1 MTVMALAEAIA
12 AAIERLSRP
21 GVEGWGLRVFG
32 DMQDAGDMVTLT
44 PHDGHPPAPE
54 RRWIPRDGR
63 LIEIGSD
70 WEDDD
75 TFVKYYAHI
84 VSDDVRYILLVAPRF
99 YHAEARYI
107 EAGDVPEWVFARLK
121 EELENKR

>member
-63 LIEIGSD
+63 LIELGYD
-70 WEDDD
+70 WEDED
-75 TFVKYYAHI
+75 TLVRYYAHI
-84 VSDDVRYILLVAPRF
+84 IGDEDRKSTRLNSSHVKISYAVVCVR
-99 YHAEARYI
+99 
-107 EAGDVPEWVFARLK
+107 
-121 EELENKR
+121 